1 MRRLP
6 GVGPRID
13 RISPGEH
20 PPHGQGRGG
29 ARRLP
34 FPSRAAL
41 PYRWV
46 VLVHLID
53 GTYELFRY
61 FLSPAAAFD
70 RSAPEELRAVRGVV
84 ASILGMLEGGATHL
98 RSEERRVGKECRS
111 RWSPYH

>member
-70 RSAPEELRAVRGVV
+70 RSAPEELRAVRG
-84 ASILGMLEGGATHL
+84 
-98 RSEERRVGKECRS
+98 RSEEHTSELQSRLHLVCRLLL
-111 RWSPYH
+111 